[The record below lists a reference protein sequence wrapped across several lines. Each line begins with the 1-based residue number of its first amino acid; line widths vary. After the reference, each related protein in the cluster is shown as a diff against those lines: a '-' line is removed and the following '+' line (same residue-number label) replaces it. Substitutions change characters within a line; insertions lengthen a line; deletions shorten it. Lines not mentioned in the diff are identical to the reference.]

1 MPLTVGTDEAVLVF
15 RVYEFGFYVSLLRF
29 LVLYKRPEEGFA
41 MLELN
46 GAKLIFD
53 QIGLARDWQTAH
65 FEPSFRQRRE
75 TIARAVGKKQD
86 RIVFG
91 SRGALIS
98 KN

>member
-1 MPLTVGTDEAVLVF
+1 M
-15 RVYEFGFYVSLLRF
+15 
-29 LVLYKRPEEGFA
+29 
-41 MLELN
+41 
-46 GAKLIFD
+46 ID
-53 QIGLARDWQTAH
+53 QIGLTRDWQTAH